1 MTFSSRHHHWLI
13 LSLVF
18 VLSSLLLYSYF
29 WLFTPTKLQ
38 VIYQNWDGPLY
49 TVIAESLYNPRIISQ
64 IPYAKNIK
72 PAADFASS
80 FPLYPLV
87 IRLFAFIGYFR
98 ATILVSLIF
107 SWATIIA
114 FYELIRQ
121 NRFTRQPL
129 LLSLIFIF
137 LPPRWFLSSHIG
149 ASEPLFIFLIPVS
162 LIYFFRRRYLISGI
176 WLGLAQLTRSQ
187 AILFFAGYTLFALIK
202 TIKTKRFTAGYLFYL
217 LSPLA
222 LLAFFAYL
230 KFQFGDFFAFFTA
243 MSKWPLIGRF
253 PFAVFTAYPHR
264 LVPTPSLHHHFWT
277 YLVDIWAVF
286 LLLKNRRPFLSLLA
300 AIYTLPLIFIV
311 HIDLPH
317 YNLPLTPFLLIAFE
331 PIIANKSF
339 LAAVI
344 ALLPALYIFTVKSML
359 LNR

>member
-1 MTFSSRHHHWLI
+1 MIFKPYHRHWII

-18 VLSSLLLYSYF
+18 GLSSLLLYAYF
-29 WLFTPTKLQ
+29 WLFTPTRLQ

-64 IPYAKNIK
+64 IPYAENIK
-72 PAADFASS
+72 PPEDFASS
-80 FPLYPLV
+80 FPLYPLA
-87 IRLFAFIGYFR
+87 IRLLSFIGYFR

-107 SWATIIA
+107 SWVAIIA
-114 FYELIRQ
+114 FYELVRQ

-149 ASEPLFIFLIPVS
+149 ASEPLFIFLILMS
-162 LIYFFRRRYLISGI
+162 LIYFFRRRYLVSGI
-176 WLGLAQLTRSQ
+176 WLGLAQLARSQ
-187 AILFFAGYTLFALIK
+187 AILFFAGYALFALIK
-202 TIKTKRFTAGYLFYL
+202 TIKTKRFIAGYLSYL

-222 LLAFFAYL
+222 LLGFFAYL
-230 KFQFGDFFAFFTA
+230 KFQYGNFFAFFTA
-243 MSKWPLIGRF
+243 MSKWPLMGSF
-253 PFAVFTAYPHR
+253 PFAVFSAYPHR
-264 LVPTPSLHHHFWT
+264 LVPTPSLQNHFWI
-277 YLVDIWAVF
+277 YLVDIWAV
-286 LLLKNRRPFLSLLA
+286 LLLVKNRRPFLALLT
-300 AIYTLPLIFIV
+300 AIYTFPLLFIV

-331 PIIANKSF
+331 PIIATKSF

-344 ALLPALYIFTVKSML
+344 ALLPALYIFTVKSMF